1 MIERV
6 YSSDLTSDLTKSQK
20 FETIEIDNVNA
31 CDVEKYLNIKK
42 IDAGIIPFNKTPIAS
57 NEGFWKNNMSNNQL
71 LGIKSKDLMKTE
83 HLPDS
88 LADQV
93 KKIMSISQFP
103 LPLDDENSF
112 SKVNEDIKYPS
123 PTPSDENSNTNYTD
137 NYQIKCSNTRTPL
150 SLSQTA
156 LTTTA
161 CEKQVSSLDTNKN
174 LFDTK
179 HSRTATDFEPYSLT
193 PPDKKEDDVSVIN
206 YICEGHIDHNA
217 TSLSHVQLSPITS
230 DGSKVI
236 NSDNND
242 NCKIPHSITTPL
254 VFTQSDPG
262 PTDEMNKKDL
272 NKSIND
278 CMLSQSISTTPIIH
292 EENEDVKPFEPT
304 RLSFC
309 SSDSSVYVVKEDFGT
324 TENSHDKENDSCI
337 IEPDFSERRNLCS
350 TRESVKVK
358 PLTPR
363 QINLTQSENSF
374 KTTSNNSRSSVIY
387 KGNKSVI
394 KKKLLTPKKLNA
406 EALDYSASTMSKKI
420 KKC

>member
-1 MIERV
+1 MG
-6 YSSDLTSDLTKSQK
+6 TKSQK
-20 FETIEIDNVNA
+20 FEIIEIDNVNA
-31 CDVEKYLNIKK
+31 CDVGKYLNIKK
-42 IDAGIIPFNKTPIAS
+42 IDAGTIPFNKTPIAS

-137 NYQIKCSNTRTPL
+137 NYQIKRSSTRTPL

-254 VFTQSDPG
+254 VLTQSDPV

-292 EENEDVKPFEPT
+292 EENEDV
-304 RLSFC
+304 
-309 SSDSSVYVVKEDFGT
+309 GT

-337 IEPDFSERRNLCS
+337 IEPDFSESRNLCR

-363 QINLTQSENSF
+363 QINLTQSENTF

-387 KGNKSVI
+387 KVNKSVI
-394 KKKLLTPKKLNA
+394 KKKLLTPKKINA
-406 EALDYSASTMSKKI
+406 EALDYSASTISKKI
-420 KKC
+420 KKFERMATNVHKYSHKKNFDECIKELKTYL